1 MLTVIS
7 SAGMERFINK
17 LNKQVQAVDVY
28 NMGTVEEHYC
38 ALAEFVRE
46 VLDNFET

>member
-17 LNKQVQAVDVY
+17 LNKQVQAVDV